1 MESVKASAYKRLSVG
16 NDNYR
21 ENHRRI
27 FGETEEAS
35 AFRFRLDSVRSS
47 RVAKIL
53 EPDTV
58 KKENADPAET
68 GRIPGGIPGGILD
81 RDLTKENV
89 VQQVGLS
96 DQLLPSMGVQ
106 ITTVF

>member
-1 MESVKASAYKRLSVG
+1 MESAKASAYKRLSVG

-53 EPDTV
+53 GPET
-58 KKENADPAET
+58 NAD
-68 GRIPGGIPGGILD
+68 LD
-81 RDLTKENV
+81 RAREGKRERH
-89 VQQVGLS
+89 QGFPQEVGHQ
-96 DQLLPSMGVQ
+96 D
-106 ITTVF
+106 